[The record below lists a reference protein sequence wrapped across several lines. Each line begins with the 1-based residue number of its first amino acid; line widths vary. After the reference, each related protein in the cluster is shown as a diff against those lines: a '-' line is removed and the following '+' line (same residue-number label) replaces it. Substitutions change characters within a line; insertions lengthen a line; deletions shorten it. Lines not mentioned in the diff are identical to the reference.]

1 MPDETQAILVSLA
14 KLETKLETKLDSIS
28 DTLKQIPELEKRL
41 REVEKYESDIQNNKD
56 EINRL
61 RAQNIIWNADRYSGR
76 SEIICQKQ
84 VHTDNLLEQMRKLK
98 QL

>member
-61 RAQNIIWNADRYSGR
+61 RAQNIIWNGINSTVM
-76 SEIICQKQ
+76 IIGIIGTLIVIAGGVK
-84 VHTDNLLEQMRKLK
+84 
-98 QL
+98 